1 MVEKLKNWGRDCWC
15 LPGHTNMCGKR
26 FDHQWESMP
35 EGYDHKYTFT
45 EIGYNLKTTDLQAAL
60 GISQFSKIHNIV
72 ASRLANYHNLKSNIL
87 NYDISTI
94 EYDPKV
100 CVPSPFGFPIHVN
113 SQAEFSRNELIRY
126 LETNKIRTRPIFSGN
141 IVRQPVMKK
150 IEFAVAEPLTG
161 SDAIMNEMFWIGCHP
176 EITHEHLNYVKDVFN
191 KFFDE
196 KR

>member
-1 MVEKLKNWGRDCWC
+1 M
-15 LPGHTNMCGKR
+15 
-26 FDHQWESMP
+26 
-35 EGYDHKYTFT
+35 
-45 EIGYNLKTTDLQAAL
+45 L
-60 GISQFSKIHNIV
+60 GMSQFRKIHDVV

-94 EYDPKV
+94 EYDPNV
-100 CVPSPFGFPIHVN
+100 CSPSPFGFPVRVN